1 MDFDQEMD
9 FKSQQWKLLALVIER
24 GKLRD
29 GSRAAIKADFDID
42 VTREL
47 IRSYETLKGYW
58 SKPSQPAHPRHGR
71 STVRHS

>member
-1 MDFDQEMD
+1 MDFDQEED
-9 FKSQQWKLLALVIER
+9 FKNQQWKLLALVVER

-29 GSRAAIKADFDID
+29 GSRAAIRADFDID

-58 SKPSQPAHPRHGR
+58 SNPSPLVHGR
-71 STVRHS
+71 SQVKHS